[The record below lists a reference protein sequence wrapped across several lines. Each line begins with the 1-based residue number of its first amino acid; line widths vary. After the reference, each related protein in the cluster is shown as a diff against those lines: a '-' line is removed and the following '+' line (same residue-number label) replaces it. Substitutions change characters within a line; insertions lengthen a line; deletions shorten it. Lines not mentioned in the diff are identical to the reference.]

1 VAHSS
6 TQIKGG
12 DFIALNRDHVTMAVN
27 VKLFAVHDFILYE
40 IGTDTTIITH
50 VDFNTESLCV
60 KLCLESYDAIL
71 IEDKFI
77 IDIDNTED
85 RVDRLDFV
93 HDCFLRVS

>member
-1 VAHSS
+1 
-6 TQIKGG
+6 
-12 DFIALNRDHVTMAVN
+12 
-27 VKLFAVHDFILYE
+27 LFAVHDFVLYE

-50 VDFNTESLCV
+50 IDFNTEFFCF

-77 IDIDNTED
+77 IDVDNTED
-85 RVDRLDFV
+85 RVDRFDFETLDDEREELCDGV